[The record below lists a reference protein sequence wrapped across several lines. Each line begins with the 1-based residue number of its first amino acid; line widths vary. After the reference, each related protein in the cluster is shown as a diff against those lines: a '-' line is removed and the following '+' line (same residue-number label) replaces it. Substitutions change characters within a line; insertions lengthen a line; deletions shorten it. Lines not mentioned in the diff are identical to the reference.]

1 MSTPE
6 KTRYTAEEL
15 LEFKELIL
23 KKLQVAEKDYQ
34 SLKETLKNLVEAAE
48 EQYRTGEYLGNE
60 YSEKVQVERLLQH
73 TNKYIDALQRALI
86 RIENGTYG
94 ICKVTGKLIPRERLL
109 AVPVAETLVEVKEGK
124 RSK

>member
-6 KTRYTAEEL
+6 KNRYTAEEL

-23 KKLQVAEKDYQ
+23 KKLEEAEKEYHR
-34 SLKETLKNLVEAAE
+34 LKESLQNLVEAAE
-48 EQYRTGEYLGNE
+48 DQYRTGEYLGNE
-60 YSEKVQVERLLQH
+60 YSEKMQVERLLQH
-73 TNKYIDALQRALI
+73 TLKYIDALKRALI

-109 AVPVAETLVEVKEGK
+109 AVPVAETLVEVKEK

>member
-6 KTRYTAEEL
+6 KTRYTAEDL

-23 KKLQVAEKDYQ
+23 KKLEETEKEYHR
-34 SLKETLKNLVEAAE
+34 LKETLKNLVEAAE

-73 TNKYIDALQRALI
+73 TSKYIDALQRALI

-94 ICKVTGKLIPRERLL
+94 ICKVTGKLIPKERLL
-109 AVPVAETLVEVKEGK
+109 AVPVAETIVEVKEGK
-124 RSK
+124 RFK

>member
-15 LEFKELIL
+15 AEFKRLIL
-23 KKLQVAEKDYQ
+23 TKLEEAEKEYQ
-34 SLKETLKNLVEAAE
+34 RLKESLGELVSAAE
-48 EQYRTGEYLGNE
+48 DQYRTGEYMGSE
-60 YSEKVQVERLLQH
+60 YSEKVQLERLLQH
-73 TNKYIDALQRALI
+73 NLKYIDALKRALI

-94 ICKVTGKLIPRERLL
+94 ICKVTGKLIPKERLL
-109 AVPVAETLVEVKEGK
+109 AVPVAETIVEVKEK

>member
-15 LEFKELIL
+15 QEFKELIL
-23 KKLQVAEKDYQ
+23 KKLEVAEKDYQ

-60 YSEKVQVERLLQH
+60 YSEKMQVERLLQH

>member
-15 LEFKELIL
+15 AEFKELIL
-23 KKLQVAEKDYQ
+23 KKLDESQKEYQ
-34 SLKETLKNLVEAAE
+34 RLKSMLQDLVSAAE
-48 EQYRTGEYLGNE
+48 DQYRTGEYLGAE
-60 YSEKVQVERLLQH
+60 YAEKVQLEQLL
-73 TNKYIDALQRALI
+73 TRTIKYIDALQRALI

-109 AVPVAETLVEVKEGK
+109 AVPVAETILEVKEK
-124 RSK
+124 RG

>member
-23 KKLQVAEKDYQ
+23 KKLEETEKEYHR
-34 SLKETLKNLVEAAE
+34 LKETLKNLVEAAE

-73 TNKYIDALQRALI
+73 TSKYIDALQRALI

-94 ICKVTGKLIPRERLL
+94 ICKVTGKLIPKERLL
-109 AVPVAETLVEVKEGK
+109 AVPVAETIVEVKEGK
-124 RSK
+124 RFK